1 VQFSKLRIGQK
12 GLLLIGVH
20 LTCEV
25 VFFAALT
32 MLLYDA
38 NAEQQRQFE
47 AKNVLLRTSQL
58 ALCYER
64 SGHYL
69 LMWSKGHGKYKAQ
82 ALAGIERLKQITTD
96 LEKASSFDPIL
107 NKSFQ
112 EHKPLMDAIFVHI
125 SKASAILRLDQP
137 LDFKLIDQETTDL
150 GDLTHQFGDWQDQF
164 VAMAEHIE
172 IESPQKQE
180 QLHKIQYAIITFGLL
195 ANLIITLILFR
206 FFSTSISRRL
216 TVLEENTVRFGL
228 GTALQPLVDGKD
240 EIHEL
245 DVTFHN
251 MASQIEQSRRRQRAL
266 SENTADMIFS
276 VSEKMRLTE
285 ANEACNKSLAVND
298 QTLLGGDLT
307 NFIADSS
314 RKTLQEQ
321 FAAARA
327 TNQPVTCEVVI
338 QNRTLEQFETS
349 WTISWSE
356 PELSWFCVARNI
368 TEQKRLERLRQDFIA
383 MITHDMRSPLTSIL
397 SNLQML
403 RKGAY
408 GALEQKGSDKT
419 DIMIGN
425 CRQLLAFINDL
436 LDVDRL
442 ESGGFELDQRIT
454 NADALI
460 EKSIR
465 VVEGAATS
473 KSITLSVAGAPG
485 VSVIADES
493 RISQV
498 LVNLISNAI
507 KFSNAHSTIQIGAR
521 QLTDR
526 QIQFIVKDNG
536 RGIPA
541 EKLPFIFERYK
552 QSSAADAKGG
562 SGFGLGLYICQQLLK
577 AHGSS
582 LSVTSKEN
590 EGSAFTFTLQ
600 VSVV

>member
-12 GLLLIGVH
+12 GLLLIGLH
-20 LTCEV
+20 LAFEV

-38 NAEQQRQFE
+38 NNEQQRQFE
-47 AKNVLLRTSQL
+47 AKNVLLRTSQM

-69 LMWSKGHGKYKAQ
+69 MQWSKGKSKFKAQ
-82 ALAGIERLKQITTD
+82 ALAGIERLKQITAD
-96 LEKASSFDPIL
+96 LEKASSFDPVL
-107 NKSFQ
+107 NKSYQ
-112 EHKPLMDAIFVHI
+112 AHKALMEAIFVHI
-125 SKASAILRLDQP
+125 SKASAFLQSDQP
-137 LDFKLIDQETTDL
+137 LDLKVVEQETTEL

-164 VAMAEHIE
+164 VALAEHIE
-172 IESPQKQE
+172 TESPQKQE
-180 QLHKIQYAIITFGLL
+180 QLHKTQYAIIVFGLL

-216 TVLEENTVRFGL
+216 NVLEENTVRFGL
-228 GTALQPLVDGKD
+228 GTALQPLVDGED

-245 DVTFHN
+245 DLTFHK

-276 VSEKMRLTE
+276 VSEKKRLTE
-285 ANEACNKSLAVND
+285 ANDACNKTLAMNE
-298 QTLLGGDLT
+298 QTLLGSDLT
-307 NFIADSS
+307 NFIAQSS
-314 RKTLQEQ
+314 RTTLHEQ
-321 FAAARA
+321 FIAART
-327 TNQPVTCEVVI
+327 TNQPVICEVII
-338 QNRTLEQFETS
+338 QNKTAEQLETS

-408 GALEQKGSDKT
+408 GAIEQKGSTKV

-425 CRQLLAFINDL
+425 CRQLLSFINDL

-442 ESGGFELDQRIT
+442 ESGGFELEQKIT
-454 NADALI
+454 NAVSLL
-460 EKSIR
+460 EKSIK

-473 KSITLSVAGAPG
+473 KGISLSISGAPG
-485 VSVIADES
+485 VSVVADEA

-507 KFSNAHSTIQIGAR
+507 KFSDAQSTIQISAD
-521 QLTDR
+521 QITDR
-526 QIQFIVKDNG
+526 EVQFSVKDRG
-536 RGIPA
+536 RGIAP
-541 EKLPFIFERYK
+541 EKLPLIFERYK
-552 QSSAADAKGG
+552 QSSAADARGG

-582 LSVTSKEN
+582 LSVSSKEN
-590 EGSAFTFTLQ
+590 EGSTFSFILQ
-600 VSVV
+600 VV

>member
-1 VQFSKLRIGQK
+1 M
-12 GLLLIGVH
+12 
-20 LTCEV
+20 E
-25 VFFAALT
+25 
-32 MLLYDA
+32 
-38 NAEQQRQFE
+38 
-47 AKNVLLRTSQL
+47 
-58 ALCYER
+58 
-64 SGHYL
+64 
-69 LMWSKGHGKYKAQ
+69 
-82 ALAGIERLKQITTD
+82 
-96 LEKASSFDPIL
+96 
-107 NKSFQ
+107 
-112 EHKPLMDAIFVHI
+112 AIFVHI
-125 SKASAILRLDQP
+125 SKASALLQSDQP
-137 LDFKLIDQETTDL
+137 LDLKVVDHETTEL

-164 VAMAEHIE
+164 VALAEHIE
-172 IESPQKQE
+172 TESPQKQDR
-180 QLHKIQYAIITFGLL
+180 LHKTQYAIIAFGLL

-216 TVLEENTVRFGL
+216 NVLEDNTVRFGL

-245 DVTFHN
+245 DLTFHK

-285 ANEACNKSLAVND
+285 ANDACNKTLAMNE
-298 QTLLGGDLT
+298 QTLLGSDLT
-307 NFIADSS
+307 NFIAQSS
-314 RKTLQEQ
+314 RTTLHEQ
-321 FAAARA
+321 FTAART
-327 TNQPVTCEVVI
+327 TNQPVICEVVI
-338 QNRTLEQFETS
+338 QNKTAAQLETS

-408 GALEQKGSDKT
+408 GAIEQKGSTKV

-425 CRQLLAFINDL
+425 CRQLLSFINDL

-442 ESGGFELDQRIT
+442 ESGGFELEQKKT
-454 NADALI
+454 NAVSLL

-473 KSITLSVAGAPG
+473 KGISLSIFGAPG
-485 VSVIADES
+485 VSVVADEA

-507 KFSNAHSTIQIGAR
+507 KFSDAQSTIQISAN
-521 QLTDR
+521 QITDR
-526 QIQFIVKDNG
+526 QVQFSVKDRG
-536 RGIPA
+536 RGIAP
-541 EKLPFIFERYK
+541 EKLQLIFERYK

-582 LSVTSKEN
+582 LSVSSKEN
-590 EGSAFTFTLQ
+590 EGSTFSFILQ
-600 VSVV
+600 IA

>member
-1 VQFSKLRIGQK
+1 MQFSKLRIGQK
-12 GLLLIGVH
+12 GLLLIGLH
-20 LTCEV
+20 LAFEV

-38 NAEQQRQFE
+38 NNEQQRQFE
-47 AKNVLLRTSQL
+47 AKNVLLRTSQM

-69 LMWSKGHGKYKAQ
+69 MQWSKGKSKFKAQ
-82 ALAGIERLKQITTD
+82 ALAGIERLKQITAD
-96 LEKASSFDPIL
+96 LEKASSFDPVL
-107 NKSFQ
+107 NKSYQ
-112 EHKPLMDAIFVHI
+112 AHKALMEAIFVHI
-125 SKASAILRLDQP
+125 SKASAFLQSDQP
-137 LDFKLIDQETTDL
+137 LDLKVVEQETTEL

-164 VAMAEHIE
+164 VALAEHIE
-172 IESPQKQE
+172 TESPQKQE
-180 QLHKIQYAIITFGLL
+180 QLHKTQYAIIVFGLL

-216 TVLEENTVRFGL
+216 NVLEENTVRFGL
-228 GTALQPLVDGKD
+228 GTALQPLVDGED

-245 DVTFHN
+245 DLTFHK

-276 VSEKMRLTE
+276 VSEKKRLTE
-285 ANEACNKSLAVND
+285 ANDACNKTLAMNE
-298 QTLLGGDLT
+298 QTLLGSDLT
-307 NFIADSS
+307 NFIAQSS
-314 RKTLQEQ
+314 RTTLHEQ
-321 FAAARA
+321 FIAART
-327 TNQPVTCEVVI
+327 TNQPVICEVII
-338 QNRTLEQFETS
+338 QNKTAEQLETS

-408 GALEQKGSDKT
+408 GAIEQKGSTKV

-425 CRQLLAFINDL
+425 CRQLLSFINDL

-442 ESGGFELDQRIT
+442 ESGGFELEQKIT
-454 NADALI
+454 NAVSLL
-460 EKSIR
+460 EKSIK

-473 KSITLSVAGAPG
+473 KGISLSISGAPG
-485 VSVIADES
+485 VSVVADEA

-507 KFSNAHSTIQIGAR
+507 KFSDAQSTIQISAD
-521 QLTDR
+521 QITDR
-526 QIQFIVKDNG
+526 EVQFSVKDRG
-536 RGIPA
+536 RGIAP
-541 EKLPFIFERYK
+541 EKLPLIFERYK
-552 QSSAADAKGG
+552 QSSAADARGG

-582 LSVTSKEN
+582 LSVSSKEN
-590 EGSAFTFTLQ
+590 EGSTFSFILQ
-600 VSVV
+600 VV